1 MNREQIYNALLDLVG
16 NLADFQIK
24 SRRLKV
30 WTEVAPAD
38 MPALFLLQNNEVAET
53 IRGMPSKWILRPELY
68 IYVSTGNEIDGN
80 PYEIL
85 NPILDKVTA
94 LFHPDFHQDVQT
106 LNGLVHSAKINGG
119 IEVDGGILGSIAVA
133 IIPIEI
139 IIA

>member
-85 NPILDKVTA
+85 NPILDKVTE